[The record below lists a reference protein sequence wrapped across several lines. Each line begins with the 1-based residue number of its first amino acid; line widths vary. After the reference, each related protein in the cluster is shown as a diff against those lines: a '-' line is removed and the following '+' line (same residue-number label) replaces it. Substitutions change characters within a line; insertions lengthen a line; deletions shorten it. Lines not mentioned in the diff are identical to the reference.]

1 MKKNTDDPLI
11 MNRNFLK
18 DNLRLEINFLFTDQ
32 NKGLPAPPLEKPP
45 LKNQKIIKLPPPQ
58 NITDI
63 KNIGLIQAIKKRKS
77 FRNFLTSSFTL
88 DEISFLLWA
97 TQGLRGK
104 TQGECAYR
112 VVPSAGCRHSFE
124 TYIIAMNIKDLNEG
138 IYRYLPV
145 EHGLVVESQQTH
157 LSEKMIQATLGQGFV
172 GNAAAVFIWSSIP
185 YRMEWRYSLAAHR
198 VIAFDIG
205 HVCQNL
211 YLAVQ
216 VISAGTC
223 ALAAYDQELMDEL
236 LGLDGISEFVMY
248 LAAIGKIKNE

>member
-1 MKKNTDDPLI
+1 MKKITDNSII

-18 DNLRLEINFLFTDQ
+18 DDLRLEINFFNTDQ
-32 NKGLPAPPLEKPP
+32 SKGLPGPPIEKPP
-45 LKNQKIIKLPPPQ
+45 RVNQKLIKLSPLKNS
-58 NITDI
+58 TDF
-63 KNIGLIQAIKKRKS
+63 KEIGLIHAIKTRRS
-77 FRNFLTSSFTL
+77 IRNFINTSLTF

-104 TQGECAYR
+104 AYDEYAYR

-124 TYIIAMNIKDLNEG
+124 TYIVAINIKGLKEG

-145 EHGLVVESQQTH
+145 EHSLVLESQKTN
-157 LSEKMIQATLGQGFV
+157 LSEKIIQASLGQDFV

-185 YRMEWRYSLAAHR
+185 YRMEWRYGLAAHR

-223 ALAAYDQELMDEL
+223 AIGAYNQKLMDEL
-236 LGLDGISEFVMY
+236 LGLDGINEFVIY
-248 LAAIGKIKNE
+248 LAPIGKIKK

>member
-1 MKKNTDDPLI
+1 MKKITDDSMI

-18 DNLRLEINFLFTDQ
+18 DDLRLKINFRSTDQ
-32 NKGLPAPPLEKPP
+32 NKGLPAPPVEKPP
-45 LKNQKIIKLPPPQ
+45 LKSQKIIQLSPPH

-63 KNIGLIQAIKKRKS
+63 KEISLIQAIKKRKS
-77 FRNFLTSSFTL
+77 IRNFLNTPFTL

-97 TQGLRGK
+97 TQGVRGK
-104 TQGECAYR
+104 AQGDSAYR

-124 TYIIAMNIKDLNEG
+124 TYIIAMNIKGLTEG
-138 IYRYLPV
+138 IYRYLPI
-145 EHGLVVESQQTH
+145 EHAIVVESQQTN
-157 LSEKMIQATLGQGFV
+157 LSEKIIQATLGQDFV
-172 GNAAAVFIWSSIP
+172 GNAAAVFVWSSIP
-185 YRMEWRYSLAAHR
+185 YRMEWRYSLSAHR

-223 ALAAYDQELMDEL
+223 AIAAYDQQLMDEL
-236 LGLDGISEFVMY
+236 LGLDGTNEFVMY
-248 LAAIGKIKNE
+248 LAPIGKINNE

>member
-1 MKKNTDDPLI
+1 MKKNTDDSLM

-18 DNLRLEINFLFTDQ
+18 DNLRLEINFLSTDQ
-32 NKGLPAPPLEKPP
+32 NKGVPAPPIEKTP
-45 LKNQKIIKLPPPQ
+45 LANQKIIQLASPQ
-58 NITDI
+58 NIADI
-63 KNIGLIQAIKKRKS
+63 QDIGLIQAIKKRKS
-77 FRNFLTSSFTL
+77 IRDFINTSVTL
-88 DEISFLLWA
+88 DEIAFLLWA
-97 TQGLRGK
+97 TQGLRDKPQGK
-104 TQGECAYR
+104 HAYR

-124 TYIIAMNIKDLNEG
+124 TYIIALNIKGLIEG

-145 EHGLVVESQQTH
+145 EHALVVESQQTH
-157 LSEKMIQATLGQGFV
+157 LSEKIIQATLGQDFV

-185 YRMEWRYSLAAHR
+185 YRMEWRYGLAAHR

-223 ALAAYDQELMDEL
+223 AIAAYNQPLMDEL
-236 LGLDGISEFVMY
+236 LGLDGMNEFVIY
-248 LAAIGKIKNE
+248 LAAIGKINNE